1 MSELAQCMLLL
12 LPHIAAGTAAVCG
25 SGTEAD
31 VTMHMWTWLLH
42 AVQQLRQSRCRM
54 FDLQKVSGS
63 CNLKL

>member
-42 AVQQLRQSRCRM
+42 AVRHEEQRQCAT
-54 FDLQKVSGS
+54 
-63 CNLKL
+63 